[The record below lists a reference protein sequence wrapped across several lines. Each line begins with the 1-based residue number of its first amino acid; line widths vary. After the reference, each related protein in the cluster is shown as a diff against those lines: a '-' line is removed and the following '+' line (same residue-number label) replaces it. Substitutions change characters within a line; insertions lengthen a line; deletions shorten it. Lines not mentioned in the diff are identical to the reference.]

1 MQISQASACNRFH
14 QIEARLARWLL
25 MTQDRMHADEFQIT
39 QEFMSNMLGVRREA
53 VNLAAGGLQ
62 RRGLIKYTR
71 GNLAVLN
78 CGDWRKPPAR
88 ATPQSRRNMT
98 NYPPQ
103 VRNLHYLWHR
113 IVVDDFN
120 SQFDEQGRTNE
131 QFI

>member
-78 CGDWRKPPAR
+78 CGGLEKAAWPCY
-88 ATPQSRRNMT
+88 ATIKKE
-98 NYPPQ
+98 Y
-103 VRNLHYLWHR
+103 
-113 IVVDDFN
+113 
-120 SQFDEQGRTNE
+120 DELSVSGT
-131 QFI
+131 